1 VPSFIV
7 DASIAAAWF
16 LEDESSGIADSLLE
30 RLQKDEGIVPDLFW
44 HEIRHLMT
52 KAVRRQRATHEE
64 ALKHLRD
71 IRALGLKERGGGPDH
86 VVMHLA
92 SAHGLSAYDACH
104 LSLAIEMG
112 CELFSLDKELHA
124 AWEAEKQTARPTP
137 AETD

>member
-1 VPSFIV
+1 
-7 DASIAAAWF
+7 
-16 LEDESSGIADSLLE
+16 
-30 RLQKDEGIVPDLFW
+30 
-44 HEIRHLMT
+44 
-52 KAVRRQRATHEE
+52 
-64 ALKHLRD
+64 
-71 IRALGLKERGGGPDH
+71 
-86 VVMHLA
+86 MHLA

>member
-1 VPSFIV
+1 LARNPAL
-7 DASIAAAWF
+7 DDHGRA
-16 LEDESSGIADSLLE
+16 
-30 RLQKDEGIVPDLFW
+30 Q
-44 HEIRHLMT
+44 
-52 KAVRRQRATHEE
+52 QRATHEE